1 MQIILMMQ
9 SKHVVLAP
17 KELDCAAQS
26 ICFFEA
32 DRIKAMREMIV
43 ATTTQERKEA
53 LEKLLPYQQK
63 DFEGI
68 YQAMEGAPVVIRF
81 LDPPLHEFLPTKRR
95 RYPSNC

>member
-26 ICFFEA
+26 ICFEA

-63 DFEGI
+63 
-68 YQAMEGAPVVIRF
+68 RF
-81 LDPPLHEFLPTKRR
+81 
-95 RYPSNC
+95 